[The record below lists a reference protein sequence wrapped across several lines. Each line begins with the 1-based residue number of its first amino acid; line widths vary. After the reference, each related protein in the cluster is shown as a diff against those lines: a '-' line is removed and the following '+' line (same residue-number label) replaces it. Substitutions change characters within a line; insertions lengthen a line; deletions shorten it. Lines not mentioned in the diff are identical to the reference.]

1 MNVWKFFEVIFK
13 SFPLIFL
20 FNVLILILA
29 GGVEAFSVFSIA
41 PIIDFITDPTLVNAS
56 DITKKFIFYF
66 DQFGIIPSIKSFSIL
81 FIFMIFVKSM
91 INLMFKYISLVT
103 KYLFLEKFMVG
114 AFANFFNSGMPFF
127 NSIQQGVLLNTF
139 NTEISTVGNSI
150 SSMSLLFSNFIR
162 FLFFI
167 SIPLTISVKLTAMTI
182 GAFAL
187 VSLPSLFTDKISFR
201 MGAKNVDTSNRV
213 QIVLQESLSSVK
225 VILGFGNGRKAIR
238 YFKENFDNH
247 RKVTI
252 PFQMISSTL
261 INIYEPILMIV
272 LIGVLYFSLNVF
284 KVKLSDVLV
293 ILYAFKNMVP
303 LILSVMSEK
312 NNIAGF
318 IPSYQQ
324 VEMLENKSLLLQV
337 KEGEKVFEKLKD
349 KIVLSSVSFSYAKD
363 KAILKNIS
371 LEIPKGKM
379 VALVGKSGSGKTTI
393 ADLVMGFYH
402 PDAGQVLID
411 GEDLKNFNTSLL
423 REKIGFVS
431 QEPVLFNQTIR
442 ENLLWAKENATD
454 EEIREALTKSH
465 ALDFINRIPE
475 GLEAKVGDR
484 GTMLSGGER
493 QRIAFARAILRKPDL
508 LILDEATS
516 ALDSESEKIV
526 QVAIQSVAKNCT
538 TLVIAHR
545 LSTIKEADLIYVI
558 DNGVIIET
566 GTYENLIERNGA
578 FKQLIQNQQ
587 M

>member
-13 SFPLIFL
+13 SFPLIFII
-20 FNVLILILA
+20 NVFILILA
-29 GGVEAFSVFSIA
+29 GGVEALSVFSIA
-41 PIIDFITDPTLVNAS
+41 PIIDYISDPSLANAS

-66 DQFGIIPSIKSFSIL
+66 NEFGITPSIQSFSIL
-81 FIFMIFVKSM
+81 FISMVFTKAM
-91 INLMFKYISLVT
+91 INLFFKYISLVT

-114 AFANFFNSGMPFF
+114 AFTNFFSSGMPFF
-127 NSIQQGVLLNTF
+127 NSVQQGVLINTF

-167 SIPLTISVKLTAMTI
+167 AIPLTISVKLTVMTI

-187 VSLPSLFTDKISFR
+187 VSLPSLLTDKISFR
-201 MGAKNVDTSNRV
+201 MGAKNVDTANRI

-225 VILGFGNGRKAIR
+225 VILGFGNGSKAIR
-238 YFKENFDNH
+238 HYKEKFNDH
-247 RKVTI
+247 KKVTI
-252 PFQMISSTL
+252 PFQMISSSL
-261 INIYEPILMIV
+261 LYVYEPILMIV
-272 LIGVLYFSLNVF
+272 LCGVLYFSLNVF
-284 KVKLSDVLV
+284 KVKVSDVLV
-293 ILYAFKNMVP
+293 ILYSFKSMIP

-324 VEMLENKSLLLQV
+324 VEMLENKAFTMKV
-337 KEGEKVFEKLKD
+337 KEGDKRFEKLKD
-349 KIVLSSVSFSYAKD
+349 KILLSSVGFSYYKE
-363 KAILKNIS
+363 KVILKNIN

-402 PDAGQVLID
+402 PDSGQVLID
-411 GEDLKNFNTSLL
+411 NEDLKNFNTSSF
-423 REKIGFVS
+423 RQKIGFVS

-442 ENLLWAKENATD
+442 ENLLWAKDDATD
-454 EEIREALTKSH
+454 EEIREALKKSH
-465 ALDFINRIPE
+465 ALDFINRLPE

-484 GTMLSGGER
+484 GTKLSGGER

-526 QVAIQSVAKNCT
+526 QQAIQSVAKNCT

-558 DNGVIIET
+558 DNGLIVET
-566 GTYENLIERNGA
+566 GTYENLISSNGA

-587 M
+587 I